1 MRLRLI
7 RRIAVLLPRYGKLM
21 YCLYRDPRVP
31 QTNKVMFLA
40 ALALIYGP
48 WDLPLFIPIVGEMD
62 AIALTALAVKL
73 FVDRAPEELVRDHEA
88 LIRGGES
95 VFDRDFRNVRL
106 VARDKVEAWVHTA
119 YSQLD
124 QNLREAGRTARER
137 VEQAAQRWRDRQSS
151 GGPEAP

>member
-1 MRLRLI
+1 
-7 RRIAVLLPRYGKLM
+7 M

-31 QTNKVMFLA
+31 QKNKVMFLA
-40 ALALIYGP
+40 GLALIYGP
-48 WDLPLFIPIVGEMD
+48 WDLPLFIPVVGEMD

-73 FVDRAPEELVRDHEA
+73 FVDRAPEELVREHEA

-106 VARDKVEAWVHTA
+106 VARDKVEEWLHYA

-124 QNLREAGRTARER
+124 QNLREVGRTARDR

-151 GGPEAP
+151 GGREAR